1 MLVFLLH
8 CHSLSRLE
16 QRPCTHLHTRSIPLS
31 THCLSQAHSRE
42 PAAARTPRAQVN
54 GQPIKAFVDS
64 GAQSSIMSQDCARR
78 CNLLHL
84 LDKRFQGMAVGVGSG
99 KIVGQIHQV
108 PCCESAVHAARC
120 LNLAAQSISKHIQGW
135 ALEPLVEAVWV
146 AHCKYFVTAEHE

>member
-1 MLVFLLH
+1 M
-8 CHSLSRLE
+8 S
-16 QRPCTHLHTRSIPLS
+16 
-31 THCLSQAHSRE
+31 HCLSRAYVKK
-42 PAAARTPRAQVN
+42 PAAARPCAQVN

-108 PCCESAVHAARC
+108 PCCESAVHAA
-120 LNLAAQSISKHIQGW
+120 
-135 ALEPLVEAVWV
+135 LVESANAVHLWAFSGMDSLGV
-146 AHCKYFVTAEHE
+146 HRGLSGPQTA

>member
-1 MLVFLLH
+1 M
-8 CHSLSRLE
+8 
-16 QRPCTHLHTRSIPLS
+16 HLHTSSIPFPS
-31 THCLSQAHSRE
+31 NFRNQTHVKE
-42 PAAARTPRAQVN
+42 PAAALTCAQVN

-108 PCCESAVHAARC
+108 PCCESAVH
-120 LNLAAQSISKHIQGW
+120 S
-135 ALEPLVEAVWV
+135 ALCAIGDDVHL
-146 AHCKYFVTAEHE
+146 

>member
-1 MLVFLLH
+1 MCFCCVV
-8 CHSLSRLE
+8 SASAVLSSRA
-16 QRPCTHLHTRSIPLS
+16 CTLHTSLFPFHDTVLVKQFRK
-31 THCLSQAHSRE
+31 
-42 PAAARTPRAQVN
+42 PAAARTCAHVGGQPIITWDSTHAQVN

-108 PCCESAVHAARC
+108 RREAAVHAAHYLRWRFGR
-120 LNLAAQSISKHIQGW
+120 SSGRVRGW
-135 ALEPLVEAVWV
+135 ALELLE
-146 AHCKYFVTAEHE
+146 